1 MTIFGLDSA
10 GKTAGV
16 AILRDSRL
24 IYECY
29 LATGHTHSETLL
41 CLCKNAF
48 GPQGF
53 LPRK

>member
-10 GKTAGV
+10 GKTAGI

-48 GPQGF
+48 DAAG
-53 LPRK
+53 LSPRK